1 MMTARRRALA
11 KLTRAFRRVDIV
23 HMAVH
28 LLPGPF
34 TVDTYHRLA
43 ELGIL
48 DEDDRVELLD
58 GQIVEMTPIG
68 GAHAACVIRLNT
80 LLARRSHRDT
90 GVSMQ
95 NPVVLA
101 ERWEPQPDIAVLRRP
116 GGFGGAWLPGP
127 QDVLL
132 VIEVADTSLERD
144 RDVKIPRYAAA
155 GISEAWL
162 VDLAGDAVIVYREPG
177 PDGYGEHVTVSR
189 AETLRPLL
197 LPGLAIGVDEIL
209 G

>member
-1 MMTARRRALA
+1 
-11 KLTRAFRRVDIV
+11 
-23 HMAVH
+23 MAVQ

-34 TVDTYHRLA
+34 TVEMYHRLG

-68 GAHAACVIRLNT
+68 GRHAACVYRVSN
-80 LLARRSHRDT
+80 LLTRQLGPDM
-90 GVSMQ
+90 GVSTQ

-101 ERWEPQPDIAVLRRP
+101 ERWEPQPDLAILRRP
-116 GGFGGAWLPGP
+116 PAAAGAWLPTA
-127 QDVLL
+127 QDVVL

-144 RDVKIPRYAAA
+144 RDVKVPRYAAA
-155 GISEAWL
+155 GIPEAWL
-162 VDLAGDAVIVYREPG
+162 VDLEGDVILVYLEPG
-177 PDGYGEHVTVSR
+177 PEGYREVRPVARGS
-189 AETLRPLL
+189 TLRPLL
-197 LPGLAIGVDEIL
+197 LPEAAVTADEIL

>member
-1 MMTARRRALA
+1 MTPWSGAGP
-11 KLTRAFRRVDIV
+11 KLTRAFRRVHIV
-23 HMAVH
+23 HMAVR

-34 TVDTYHRLA
+34 TVDAYHRLA

-68 GAHAACVIRLNT
+68 GAHAACVIRLT
-80 LLARRSHRDT
+80 DLLSRRSGSDT
-90 GVSMQ
+90 SVSVQ

-116 GGFGGAWLPGP
+116 GGLAGAWLPSP
-127 QDVLL
+127 SDVLL
-132 VIEVADTSLERD
+132 VVEVADTSLERD

-155 GISEAWL
+155 GIPEAWL
-162 VDLAGDAVIVYREPG
+162 VDLVGDSISVCREPG
-177 PDGYGEHVTVSR
+177 PGGYSEIVTLTRGE
-189 AETLRPLL
+189 ALRPLR
-197 LPGLAIGVDEIL
+197 LPGVAVAVAEVL

>member
-1 MMTARRRALA
+1 M
-11 KLTRAFRRVDIV
+11 
-23 HMAVH
+23 
-28 LLPGPF
+28 
-34 TVDTYHRLA
+34 
-43 ELGIL
+43 
-48 DEDDRVELLD
+48 
-58 GQIVEMTPIG
+58 
-68 GAHAACVIRLNT
+68 IRLND
-80 LLARRSHRDT
+80 LLARRSRSDT
-90 GVSMQ
+90 AVSVQ

-116 GGFGGAWLPGP
+116 GGLGGAWLPGP

-155 GISEAWL
+155 GIPEAWL
-162 VDLAGDAVIVYREPG
+162 VDLAGDAISVCRGPG
-177 PDGYGEHVTVSR
+177 PDGYAEIATVTR

-197 LPGLAIGVDEIL
+197 LPGLAVGVDEIL